1 MDFELGPEHIQV
13 RNAVRE
19 FCQKEVVPFTEDWER
34 DQVFPLETIRKMGE
48 LGFFTLPFPEKYG
61 GTNLGFL
68 ANALVAE
75 ELGKASLGL
84 ACCLNMQTG
93 TCPMTILLNGNEA
106 QKEKYLPGI
115 ITGKL
120 IGCFALTEPNAAT
133 DVAGIQTRAIRDGDD
148 YILNGSKTW
157 ITHATVFEA
166 GICFAK
172 TDPTQRHKGLS
183 AFIIEKDLPGLTRSR
198 IENKLGVRS
207 SDTGELFFD
216 DCRIPKENLLGQEGQ
231 GFEIAE
237 SALAY
242 GRMNIAARSL
252 GVSQAAVDLSIKY
265 AKEREQFGQKIG
277 SFQMI
282 KQIIA
287 DMVANN
293 EASRLLVYRAAW
305 LQDKGLPSFVEST
318 IAKFFASEAALQA
331 AIGAAK
337 IHGAYT
343 YSPDSPVARIYRD
356 VMLMT
361 AGEGTSNIQ
370 RLIIANSALGI
381 KKGR

>member
-1 MDFELGPEHIQV
+1 M
-13 RNAVRE
+13 
-19 FCQKEVVPFTEDWER
+19 
-34 DQVFPLETIRKMGE
+34 
-48 LGFFTLPFPEKYG
+48 TL
-61 GTNLGFL
+61 
-68 ANALVAE
+68 
-75 ELGKASLGL
+75 
-84 ACCLNMQTG
+84 
-93 TCPMTILLNGNEA
+93 LLNGNET

-115 ITGKL
+115 IGGKL
-120 IGCFALTEPNAAT
+120 LGCFAVTEPNAAT
-133 DVAGIQTRAIRDGDD
+133 DVAGIQTKAIRDGDY

-157 ITHATVFEA
+157 ITHASVFDV

-183 AFIIEKDLPGLTRSR
+183 AFIIEKDLPGLSRSR
-198 IENKLGVRS
+198 IEDKLGVRC

-216 DCRIPKENLLGQEGQ
+216 DCRVPKENLIGQEGE

-242 GRMNIAARSL
+242 GRMNIAARSV
-252 GVSQAAVDLSIKY
+252 GVSQAAVDLSVKY

-277 SFQMI
+277 NFQMI

-287 DMVANN
+287 DMVANTD
-293 EASRLLVYRAAW
+293 ASRLLVYRAAW
-305 LQDKGLPSFVEST
+305 LQDRGLPSFAEST

-343 YSPDSPVARIYRD
+343 YSPDSPVARLYRD

-370 RLIIANSALGI
+370 RLIIANHALGM
-381 KKGR
+381 KRK

>member
-1 MDFELGPEHIQV
+1 MDFELSPEHIQV

-19 FCQKEVVPFTEDWER
+19 FCQKEVVPFAEVWEKE
-34 DQVFPLETIRKMGE
+34 QIFPLETIRKMGE

-61 GTNLGFL
+61 GTNLGFQ

-75 ELGKASLGL
+75 ELGRASLGL

-120 IGCFALTEPNAAT
+120 LGCFALTEPNAAT
-133 DVAGIQTRAIRDGDD
+133 DVAGIQTKAARDGDF
-148 YILNGSKTW
+148 YVLNGSKTW
-157 ITHATVFEA
+157 ITHASVFDA

-183 AFIIEKDLPGLTRSR
+183 SFIIEKDLPGLTRSR
-198 IENKLGVRS
+198 IEDKLGVRC

-216 DCRIPKENLLGQEGQ
+216 DCRVPKENLLGQEGQ

-265 AKEREQFGQKIG
+265 AREREQFGQKIG

-287 DMVANN
+287 DMVANT

-305 LQDKGLPSFVEST
+305 LQDKSLPSFAEST

-343 YSPDSPVARIYRD
+343 YSPDSPVARLYRD

-370 RLIIANSALGI
+370 RLIIANAALGI
-381 KKGR
+381 KKTR

>member
-1 MDFELGPEHIQV
+1 MDFELGPNHIQV
-13 RNAVRE
+13 RNAIRE
-19 FCQKEVVPFTEDWER
+19 FCEKEVVPFADEWER
-34 DQVFPLETIRKMGE
+34 EQIFPIDVIRKMGE
-48 LGFFTLPFPEKYG
+48 LGFFTMPFPEKYG

-68 ANALVAE
+68 ANAIVAE
-75 ELGKASLGL
+75 ELGRASLGL

-93 TCPMTILLNGNEA
+93 TCPMTILLNGNET

-115 ITGKL
+115 ISGKL
-120 IGCFALTEPNAAT
+120 LGCFAVTEPNAAT
-133 DVAGIQTRAIRDGDD
+133 DVAGIQTKAIRDGDF

-157 ITHATVFEA
+157 ITHATVFDV

-198 IENKLGVRS
+198 IDDKLGVRC

-216 DCRIPKENLLGQEGQ
+216 DCKVPKENLIGQEGQ

-242 GRMNIAARSL
+242 GRVNIAARSV

-265 AKEREQFGQKIG
+265 AREREQFGQKIG
-277 SFQMI
+277 NFQMI

-287 DMVANN
+287 DMVANT

-343 YSPDSPVARIYRD
+343 YSPDYPVGRIYRD

-370 RLIIANSALGI
+370 RLIIANHALGI
-381 KKGR
+381 KRK

>member
-1 MDFELGPEHIQV
+1 MNFQLGPEHIQV
-13 RNAVRE
+13 RDAVRE
-19 FCQKEVVPFTEDWER
+19 FCLKEVVPFAEEWER
-34 DQVFPLETIRKMGE
+34 EQTFPRETIQKMGE

-75 ELGKASLGL
+75 ELGRASLGL

-115 ITGKL
+115 ISGKHL
-120 IGCFALTEPNAAT
+120 GCFAVTEPNAAT
-133 DVAGIQTRAIRDGDD
+133 DVAGIQTRAIQDGGF

-157 ITHATVFEA
+157 ITHATVFDV

-198 IENKLGVRS
+198 IEDKLGVRC

-216 DCRIPKENLLGQEGQ
+216 DCRVPKENLLGQEGQ

-287 DMVANN
+287 DMVANT

-305 LQDKGLPSFVEST
+305 LQDGGLPSFVEST

-331 AIGAAK
+331 AIGAAR

-343 YSPDSPVARIYRD
+343 YSPDSPVARLYRD

-370 RLIIANSALGI
+370 RLIIANHTLGI
-381 KKGR
+381 KRK

>member
-1 MDFELGPEHIQV
+1 MDFELGPDHIQV
-13 RNAVRE
+13 RNAIRE
-19 FCQKEVVPFTEDWER
+19 FCDKEVVPFANEWEKE
-34 DQVFPLETIRKMGE
+34 QIFPIDVIRKMGE
-48 LGFFTLPFPEKYG
+48 LGFFTMPFPEKYG

-68 ANALVAE
+68 ANAIVAE
-75 ELGKASLGL
+75 ELGRASLGL
-84 ACCLNMQTG
+84 ACCLNMQSG
-93 TCPMTILLNGNEA
+93 TCPMTLLLNGNET

-115 ITGKL
+115 ISGKL
-120 IGCFALTEPNAAT
+120 LGCFAVTEPNSAT
-133 DVAGIQTRAIRDGDD
+133 DVAGIQTKAIRDGDY

-157 ITHATVFEA
+157 ITHASVFDV
-166 GICFAK
+166 GVCFAK

-183 AFIIEKDLPGLTRSR
+183 AFIIEKDLPGLNRSR
-198 IENKLGVRS
+198 IEDKLGVRS

-216 DCRIPKENLLGQEGQ
+216 DCRVPKENLIGQEGQ

-242 GRMNIAARSL
+242 GRMNIAARSV
-252 GVSQAAVDLSIKY
+252 GVSQAAVDISIKY

-277 SFQMI
+277 NFQMI

-287 DMVANN
+287 DMVANT

-331 AIGAAK
+331 AIGSAK

-343 YSPDSPVARIYRD
+343 YSPDYPVGRLYRD

-370 RLIIANSALGI
+370 RLIIANHALGM
-381 KKGR
+381 KRK

>member
-1 MDFELGPEHIQV
+1 MDFELGPDHIQV
-13 RNAVRE
+13 RNAIRE
-19 FCQKEVVPFTEDWER
+19 FCDKEVVPFANEWEKE
-34 DQVFPLETIRKMGE
+34 QIFPIDVIRKMGE
-48 LGFFTLPFPEKYG
+48 LGFFTMPFPEKYG

-68 ANALVAE
+68 ANAIVAE

-84 ACCLNMQTG
+84 ACCLNMQSG
-93 TCPMTILLNGNEA
+93 TCPMTLLLNGNET

-115 ITGKL
+115 IGGKL
-120 IGCFALTEPNAAT
+120 LGCFAVTEPNAAT
-133 DVAGIQTRAIRDGDD
+133 DVAGIQTKAIRDGDY

-157 ITHATVFEA
+157 ITHASVFDV

-183 AFIIEKDLPGLTRSR
+183 AFIIEKDLPGLSRSR
-198 IENKLGVRS
+198 IEDKLGVRC

-216 DCRIPKENLLGQEGQ
+216 DCRVPKENLIGQEGE

-242 GRMNIAARSL
+242 GRMNIAARSV
-252 GVSQAAVDLSIKY
+252 GVSQAAVDLSVKY

-277 SFQMI
+277 NFQMI

-287 DMVANN
+287 DMVANTD
-293 EASRLLVYRAAW
+293 ASRLLVYRAAW
-305 LQDKGLPSFVEST
+305 LQDRGLPSFAEST

-343 YSPDSPVARIYRD
+343 YSPDSPVARLYRD

-370 RLIIANSALGI
+370 RLIIANHALGM
-381 KKGR
+381 KRK

>member
-1 MDFELGPEHIQV
+1 MDFELSPEHIQV

-19 FCQKEVVPFTEDWER
+19 FCQKEVVPFAEAWEKE
-34 DQVFPLETIRKMGE
+34 QIFPLETIRKMGE

-61 GTNLGFL
+61 GTNLGFQ

-75 ELGKASLGL
+75 ELGRASLGL

-120 IGCFALTEPNAAT
+120 LGCFALTEPNAAT
-133 DVAGIQTRAIRDGDD
+133 DVAGIQTKAARDGDF
-148 YILNGSKTW
+148 YVLNGSKTW
-157 ITHATVFEA
+157 ITHASVFDA

-183 AFIIEKDLPGLTRSR
+183 SFIIEKDLPGLTRSR
-198 IENKLGVRS
+198 IEDKLGVRC

-216 DCRIPKENLLGQEGQ
+216 DCRVPKENLLGQEGQ

-265 AKEREQFGQKIG
+265 AREREQFGQKIG

-287 DMVANN
+287 DMVANT

-305 LQDKGLPSFVEST
+305 LQDKSLPSFAEST

-343 YSPDSPVARIYRD
+343 YSPDSPVARLYRD

-370 RLIIANSALGI
+370 RLIIANAALGI
-381 KKGR
+381 KKTR